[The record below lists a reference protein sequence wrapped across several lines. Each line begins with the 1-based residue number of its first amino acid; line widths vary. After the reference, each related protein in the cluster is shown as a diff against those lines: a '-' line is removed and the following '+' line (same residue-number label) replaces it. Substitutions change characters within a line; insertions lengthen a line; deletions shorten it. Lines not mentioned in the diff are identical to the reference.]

1 MKNLS
6 QGNKGIKALAK
17 NNPALVEN
25 RFGYDV
31 PGFFGGGN
39 ISIPRIGD
47 IDRLIERNL
56 ANLSDDPNFNYAR
69 DVLGINIA
77 EEDQIALSPEEIE
90 AKLAASRLARGY
102 GSSGGM
108 GTGGG
113 NYTSTTPG
121 APISIDAR
129 DETPDAYRFY
139 PSEVSK
145 LYSQMKGVPFS
156 PLVAPPKEAT
166 YIDSMQ
172 PRRMTSQLYAK
183 DGTYVDTDSN
193 ADTDSSGIARLQN
206 VIYHLMNPISHI
218 QGGVKAFNK
227 LTGERLPLVDKA
239 DKGFE
244 NMEEH
249 IKDAIFRNN
258 QRSPNV
264 PINQNVPI
272 DPVATSQNVA
282 TGDESGW
289 FPKAKERRE
298 ERKAKR
304 AGAQDLTTDAE
315 IAAREASDAQ
325 RQAEMKQR
333 IQAQSRARGDA
344 MFRENAEAL
353 AGTNSGTE
361 GSRGT
366 RRVMYSEGGFEGGFP
381 EREEL
386 VTGPGGEKGDKIP
399 AMLSDGEF
407 IFNSAAVRGM
417 GIMAG
422 ANPDDEYEQRLMG
435 ARKMYEFQKEAEEMA
450 KRYA

>member
-1 MKNLS
+1 MKSLS
-6 QGNKGIKALAK
+6 QGNKGIQALAK
-17 NNPALVEN
+17 ENPTLVEN

-39 ISIPRIGD
+39 ISIPRIGN

-113 NYTSTTPG
+113 NYASTTPG

-172 PRRMTSQLYAK
+172 PRKIKSQLYAK
-183 DGTYVDTDSN
+183 DGTYVN
-193 ADTDSSGIARLQN
+193 ANPALSS
-206 VIYHLMNPISHI
+206 YM
-218 QGGVKAFNK
+218 
-227 LTGERLPLVDKA
+227 
-239 DKGFE
+239 
-244 NMEEH
+244 
-249 IKDAIFRNN
+249 KDAIHTKYFKMPTAPLRMGINAADKLFGNRPILGGITNALSGGLNRMDDFTRSLLDKETYKQRNEQAN
-258 QRSPNV
+258 EQENEQV
-264 PINQNVPI
+264 NELINQQVNEQTDKRRMELPRFTQDRDAIFQENV
-272 DPVATSQNVA
+272 
-282 TGDESGW
+282 
-289 FPKAKERRE
+289 
-298 ERKAKR
+298 
-304 AGAQDLTTDAE
+304 
-315 IAAREASDAQ
+315 EA
-325 RQAEMKQR
+325 
-333 IQAQSRARGDA
+333 
-344 MFRENAEAL
+344 FRDRDSTQMMAD
-353 AGTNSGTE
+353 
-361 GSRGT
+361 
-366 RRVMYSEGGFEGGFP
+366 GGFP

-417 GIMAG
+417 GIMSG
-422 ANPDDEYEQRLMG
+422 ASPDDEYEQRLMG

>member
-1 MKNLS
+1 MKSLS
-6 QGNKGIKALAK
+6 QGNKGIQALAK
-17 NNPALVEN
+17 ENPTLVEN

-39 ISIPRIGD
+39 ISIPRIGN

-77 EEDQIALSPEEIE
+77 EEDQTGLSPEEIE

-108 GTGGG
+108 GTGRS

-172 PRRMTSQLYAK
+172 PRKIKSQLYAK
-183 DGTYVDTDSN
+183 DGTYVN
-193 ADTDSSGIARLQN
+193 ANPALSS
-206 VIYHLMNPISHI
+206 YM
-218 QGGVKAFNK
+218 
-227 LTGERLPLVDKA
+227 
-239 DKGFE
+239 
-244 NMEEH
+244 
-249 IKDAIFRNN
+249 KDAIHTKYFKMPTAPLRMGINAADKLFGNRPILGGITNALSGGLNRMDDFTRSLLDKETYKQRNEQAN
-258 QRSPNV
+258 EQENEQV
-264 PINQNVPI
+264 NELINQQVNEQTDKRRMELPRFTQDRDAIFQENV
-272 DPVATSQNVA
+272 
-282 TGDESGW
+282 
-289 FPKAKERRE
+289 
-298 ERKAKR
+298 
-304 AGAQDLTTDAE
+304 
-315 IAAREASDAQ
+315 EA
-325 RQAEMKQR
+325 
-333 IQAQSRARGDA
+333 
-344 MFRENAEAL
+344 FRDRDSTQMMAD
-353 AGTNSGTE
+353 
-361 GSRGT
+361 
-366 RRVMYSEGGFEGGFP
+366 GGFP

-417 GIMAG
+417 GIMSG
-422 ANPDDEYEQRLMG
+422 ASPDDEYEQRLMG

>member
-17 NNPALVEN
+17 ENPALVEN

-31 PGFFGGGN
+31 PSFFRGGN
-39 ISIPRIGD
+39 ISIPRIGN

-108 GTGGG
+108 GTGRS

-172 PRRMTSQLYAK
+172 PRKIKSQLYAK
-183 DGTYVDTDSN
+183 DGTYVN
-193 ADTDSSGIARLQN
+193 A
-206 VIYHLMNPISHI
+206 
-218 QGGVKAFNK
+218 
-227 LTGERLPLVDKA
+227 
-239 DKGFE
+239 
-244 NMEEH
+244 
-249 IKDAIFRNN
+249 KD
-258 QRSPNV
+258 
-264 PINQNVPI
+264 
-272 DPVATSQNVA
+272 
-282 TGDESGW
+282 
-289 FPKAKERRE
+289 
-298 ERKAKR
+298 
-304 AGAQDLTTDAE
+304 
-315 IAAREASDAQ
+315 
-325 RQAEMKQR
+325 
-333 IQAQSRARGDA
+333 
-344 MFRENAEAL
+344 
-353 AGTNSGTE
+353 
-361 GSRGT
+361 
-366 RRVMYSEGGFEGGFP
+366 GFP

-422 ANPDDEYEQRLMG
+422 ASPDDEYEQRLMG

-450 KRYA
+450 KRYK

>member
-77 EEDQIALSPEEIE
+77 EEDQTGLSPEEIE

-113 NYTSTTPG
+113 NYASTTPG
-121 APISIDAR
+121 APISINAR

-156 PLVAPPKEAT
+156 PLIAPPKEAT

-172 PRRMTSQLYAK
+172 PRKIKSQLYAK
-183 DGTYVDTDSN
+183 DGTYVN
-193 ADTDSSGIARLQN
+193 ANPALSS
-206 VIYHLMNPISHI
+206 YM
-218 QGGVKAFNK
+218 
-227 LTGERLPLVDKA
+227 
-239 DKGFE
+239 
-244 NMEEH
+244 
-249 IKDAIFRNN
+249 KDAIHTKYYGMPTAPLRMGINAADKLFGNRPILGGITNALSGGLN
-258 QRSPNV
+258 RMDDFTRSLL
-264 PINQNVPI
+264 
-272 DPVATSQNVA
+272 D
-282 TGDESGW
+282 
-289 FPKAKERRE
+289 KE
-298 ERKAKR
+298 
-304 AGAQDLTTDAE
+304 TY
-315 IAAREASDAQ
+315 
-325 RQAEMKQR
+325 KQR
-333 IQAQSRARGDA
+333 NEQANEQENEQVNEQVNELVNEQVNEQENEQTNKRRMELPRFQQDRDAIFQENVEAFQNRDSRQMMA
-344 MFRENAEAL
+344 
-353 AGTNSGTE
+353 
-361 GSRGT
+361 
-366 RRVMYSEGGFEGGFP
+366 EGGEAFP

-422 ANPDDEYEQRLMG
+422 ASPDDEYEQRLMG

>member
-1 MKNLS
+1 MKSLS
-6 QGNKGIKALAK
+6 QGNKGIQALAK
-17 NNPALVEN
+17 ENPTLVEN

-39 ISIPRIGD
+39 ISIPRIGN

-77 EEDQIALSPEEIE
+77 EEDQTGLSPEEIE

-113 NYTSTTPG
+113 NYASTTPG

-172 PRRMTSQLYAK
+172 PRKIKSQLYAK
-183 DGTYVDTDSN
+183 DGTYVN
-193 ADTDSSGIARLQN
+193 ANPALSS
-206 VIYHLMNPISHI
+206 YM
-218 QGGVKAFNK
+218 
-227 LTGERLPLVDKA
+227 
-239 DKGFE
+239 
-244 NMEEH
+244 
-249 IKDAIFRNN
+249 KDAIHTKYFKMPTAPLRMGINAADKLFGNRPILGGITNALSGGLNRIDDFTRSLLDKETYKQRNEQAN
-258 QRSPNV
+258 EQENEQV
-264 PINQNVPI
+264 NELINQQVNEQTDKRRMELPRFTQDRDAIFQENV
-272 DPVATSQNVA
+272 
-282 TGDESGW
+282 
-289 FPKAKERRE
+289 
-298 ERKAKR
+298 
-304 AGAQDLTTDAE
+304 
-315 IAAREASDAQ
+315 EA
-325 RQAEMKQR
+325 
-333 IQAQSRARGDA
+333 
-344 MFRENAEAL
+344 FRDRDSTQMMAD
-353 AGTNSGTE
+353 
-361 GSRGT
+361 
-366 RRVMYSEGGFEGGFP
+366 GGFP

-399 AMLSDGEF
+399 AMLSEGEF

-417 GIMAG
+417 GIMSG
-422 ANPDDEYEQRLMG
+422 ASPDDEYEQRLMG

>member
-6 QGNKGIKALAK
+6 QGNKGIKALAR

-31 PGFFGGGN
+31 PGFFAGGN
-39 ISIPRIGD
+39 IPGRID
-47 IDRLIERNL
+47 IERFL
-56 ANLSDDPNFNYAR
+56 AQDPDFDYAR

-77 EEDQIALSPEEIE
+77 EENQTGLSPEEIE
-90 AKLAASRLARGY
+90 EKLAASRLARGY

-172 PRRMTSQLYAK
+172 PRKITSQLYAK
-183 DGTYVDTDSN
+183 DGTYVN
-193 ADTDSSGIARLQN
+193 A
-206 VIYHLMNPISHI
+206 
-218 QGGVKAFNK
+218 
-227 LTGERLPLVDKA
+227 
-239 DKGFE
+239 
-244 NMEEH
+244 
-249 IKDAIFRNN
+249 KD
-258 QRSPNV
+258 
-264 PINQNVPI
+264 
-272 DPVATSQNVA
+272 
-282 TGDESGW
+282 
-289 FPKAKERRE
+289 
-298 ERKAKR
+298 
-304 AGAQDLTTDAE
+304 
-315 IAAREASDAQ
+315 
-325 RQAEMKQR
+325 
-333 IQAQSRARGDA
+333 
-344 MFRENAEAL
+344 
-353 AGTNSGTE
+353 
-361 GSRGT
+361 
-366 RRVMYSEGGFEGGFP
+366 GFP

-386 VTGPGGEKGDKIP
+386 VTGPGGERGDKIP

-422 ANPDDEYEQRLMG
+422 ASPDDEYEQRLMG
-435 ARKMYEFQKEAEEMA
+435 ARKMYDFQKEAEEMV
-450 KRYA
+450 KRYK